1 MVLRWVR
8 GRSFCGVDAVI
19 DKDLASAKLAE
30 EIAADIF
37 LIATDVDQVCL
48 HYGEPHQK
56 ALRSLTVS
64 EAEGYLREGHFPAG
78 SMGPKVEAAVQYVKN
93 GGKRAVITSIEEIE
107 EALAGRAGT
116 EVTRDL

>member
-37 LIATDVDQVCL
+37 FIATDVDQVCL

-56 ALRSLTVS
+56 ALGSLTVS
-64 EAEGYLREGHFPAG
+64 EAERYLREGHFPAG

-107 EALAGRAGT
+107 EVLAGRAGT